1 MARFENKVVFL
12 TGGATGIG
20 RATALAFAREGARVA
35 VCDVA
40 EESAQETVHLVNAT
54 GAKGIFI
61 KTDVASAQEVE
72 AAVRRTVAE
81 FGGLH
86 IGINNAGI
94 EGSRDKATHE
104 YDETMFRRVIDVNL
118 TGVFLCMKAELQAML
133 GSKTQGAIV
142 NTASFLGHFG
152 MPFHIAYVAAK
163 HAVMGMTRAAAT
175 EYSRAGIRINA
186 MCPGFVDT
194 PMTVMETEKDKAV
207 AERYYSA
214 IPAKRVAQP
223 EEIAKAILFLASDDA
238 SYLYGHGLIADGGLA
253 AM

>member
-20 RATALAFAREGARVA
+20 RTTALAFAREGARVA

-40 EESAQETVHLVNAT
+40 EEAAKETVQQITDA
-54 GAKGIFI
+54 GGKGMFVRA
-61 KTDVASAQEVE
+61 DVASAQDVE
-72 AAVRRTVAE
+72 TAVQLTIAE

-104 YDETMFRRVIDVNL
+104 YDEATFRRVIDINL

-152 MPFHIAYVAAK
+152 MPYHIAYVAAK

-186 MCPGFVDT
+186 MCPGFVET
-194 PMTVMETEKDKAV
+194 PMTAMETEKDKAV

-214 IPAKRVAQP
+214 IPAKRIAQP